1 MRQRNRHRRPSQ
13 VLDLVL
19 APDKRFQRETWQKAL
34 DRQSPD
40 GNQHARTHEPKLIV
54 QPGRAVRALDW
65 RRYAIAA
72 AARTRARITACNRR
86 DVDATARRF
95 LVQPDLRQ
103 PTKKR
108 VASSSGKRPAPRAP
122 ALAARLPN

>member
-19 APDKRFQRETWQKAL
+19 APDKLFQRETWQKAL

-72 AARTRARITACNRR
+72 AARTRARITAANRR
-86 DVDATARRF
+86 DVDATARR
-95 LVQPDLRQ
+95 VRVTRDLR
-103 PTKKR
+103 
-108 VASSSGKRPAPRAP
+108 RPPDTP
-122 ALAARLPN
+122 LAGQSC